1 MIINTEYY
9 KDKDDS
15 DYNPD
20 ILKLSWS
27 CIELVWTL

>member
-1 MIINTEYY
+1 MTSHNNIMIINTEYY

-20 ILKLSWS
+20 ILKL
-27 CIELVWTL
+27 L